1 MPKNHAVASGVVT
14 WVLLHFMP
22 MRASR
27 APLGPWVLDV
37 LRLRGSVVVDDD
49 LAATRNS
56 YFRCS
61 QTDFRPS
68 EILPQKPQEARDSDS
83 WAKRK
88 A

>member
-1 MPKNHAVASGVVT
+1 MH
-14 WVLLHFMP
+14 
-22 MRASR
+22 
-27 APLGPWVLDV
+27 PWVLDV

-49 LAATRNS
+49 LAATPNS

-68 EILPQKPQEARDSDS
+68 EIFFPHKPQEARDSDS